1 MLQVSGTVRRA
12 ASVPAYC
19 RDVQHASDA
28 VVVDDLVIQYG
39 STTAVDRISFS
50 LQFGSVTA
58 LLGPNGAGKT
68 SLMEAC
74 EGIRL
79 PTSGSIRIAG
89 LDPHQQRDKID
100 PPLGVMLQS
109 GGIYPAGRVRETVAD
124 YCALYQRESDPD
136 ELIVRVGL
144 AHRQNATWRT
154 LSGGER
160 QRLSLALALSARPT
174 IAFLDEPTSGV
185 DLEGRDAISDIIRE
199 LAKSGC
205 AVLVSTHD
213 VAEVDSYADRVVVLN
228 HGRIGADRAL
238 ADSSDDIVEI
248 RFRTEPA
255 VDRAMLSTTLGV
267 AIEIKG
273 SDYLAFAPSSVV
285 SMLGHAVTGQG
296 SQLRDLRVTSGIQA
310 LYRQIVRGEAS

>member
-1 MLQVSGTVRRA
+1 M
-12 ASVPAYC
+12 PAYC

-213 VAEVDSYADRVVVLN
+213 VAEVDSYADRVLVLN
-228 HGRIGADRAL
+228 QGKIAADRAL

-267 AIEIKG
+267 AIVIKG

-285 SMLGHAVTGQG
+285 SMLGHAVIGQG

>member
-1 MLQVSGTVRRA
+1 M
-12 ASVPAYC
+12 PAYC

-144 AHRQNATWRT
+144 VHRQNATWRT

-213 VAEVDSYADRVVVLN
+213 VAEVDSYADRVLVLN
-228 HGRIGADRAL
+228 QGKIAADRAL

-285 SMLGHAVTGQG
+285 SMLGHAVIGQG

>member
-1 MLQVSGTVRRA
+1 M
-12 ASVPAYC
+12 PAYC
-19 RDVQHASDA
+19 RDVLHASDA
-28 VVVDDLVIQYG
+28 VVVDDLVIRYG
-39 STTAVDRISFS
+39 STTAVDSISFS
-50 LQFGSVTA
+50 LQVGSVTA

-89 LDPHQQRDKID
+89 LDPHQQRNKID

-109 GGIYPAGRVRETVAD
+109 GGIYPAARVRETVTD
-124 YCALYQRESDPD
+124 YCALYQRGSDPD
-136 ELIVRVGL
+136 ELLDRVGL
-144 AHRQNATWRT
+144 THRQNATWRT

-213 VAEVDSYADRVVVLN
+213 VAEVDSYADRVLVLN
-228 HGRIGADRAL
+228 HGRIAADRTL
-238 ADSSDDIVEI
+238 TDSSDDIVEI

-255 VDRAMLSTTLGV
+255 IDRAMLSTTLGV
-267 AIEIKG
+267 AVELVG

-285 SMLGHAVTGQG
+285 SMLGHAITGQG
-296 SQLRDLRVTSGIQA
+296 SQMRDLRVTSGIQA
-310 LYRQIVRGEAS
+310 LYRQIVRGEPS

>member
-1 MLQVSGTVRRA
+1 M
-12 ASVPAYC
+12 PAYC

-28 VVVDDLVIQYG
+28 VVVDDLVIRYG
-39 STTAVDRISFS
+39 STTAVDSISFS
-50 LQFGSVTA
+50 LQVGSVTA

-89 LDPHQQRDKID
+89 LDPHQQRNKID

-109 GGIYPAGRVRETVAD
+109 GGIYPAARVRETVAD
-124 YCALYQRESDPD
+124 YCALYQRGSDPD
-136 ELIVRVGL
+136 ELLDRVGL
-144 AHRQNATWRT
+144 THRQNATWRT

-213 VAEVDSYADRVVVLN
+213 VAEVDSYADRVLVLN
-228 HGRIGADRAL
+228 HGRIAADRTL
-238 ADSSDDIVEI
+238 TDSSDDIVEI

-267 AIEIKG
+267 AVELVG

-285 SMLGHAVTGQG
+285 SMLGHAITGQG
-296 SQLRDLRVTSGIQA
+296 SQMRDLRVTSGIQA
-310 LYRQIVRGEAS
+310 LYRQIVRGEPS